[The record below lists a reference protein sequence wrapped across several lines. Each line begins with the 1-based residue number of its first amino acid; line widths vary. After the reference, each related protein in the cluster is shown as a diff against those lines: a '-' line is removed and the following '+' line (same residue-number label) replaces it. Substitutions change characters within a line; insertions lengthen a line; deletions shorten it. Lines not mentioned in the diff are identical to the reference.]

1 MMESS
6 RIYRA
11 LEQWNYTLIVQPDV
25 WIFGDTDRL
34 LEFIEKQPVYLGGP
48 WTEDY
53 CRSLKIDGECC
64 GNGGLSLRHNKRL
77 AEILETSTNKNEL
90 LKTVEDQYISYILYK
105 EGLVT
110 KADDALLFAIDNNA
124 EYWHKRLGALPWGIH
139 MGNPEAR
146 AYWINQYPDIFKAY
160 ETIQDS
166 YPQISNKNN
175 FIVSLT
181 SFGERLKH
189 DAPLVIDNILKKQT
203 M

>member
-1 MMESS
+1 
-6 RIYRA
+6 
-11 LEQWNYTLIVQPDV
+11 
-25 WIFGDTDRL
+25 
-34 LEFIEKQPVYLGGP
+34 
-48 WTEDY
+48 
-53 CRSLKIDGECC
+53 
-64 GNGGLSLRHNKRL
+64 L

-139 MGNPEAR
+139 MGNLEAR
-146 AYWINQYPDIFKAY
+146 AYWTKLYPDIFKPY
-160 ETIQDS
+160 EEPIIEQ
-166 YPQISNKNN
+166 N
-175 FIVSLT
+175 FQNTGFVASMT

-189 DAPLVIDNILKKQT
+189 DAPLVIDNILRKQT